1 MRKVFARRAFG
12 RKVLISAV
20 VALAMGA
27 AACSP
32 GAKWNAPGET
42 PDPPKVNLSAPA
54 DGSTD
59 VPTSAELVFTVEGT
73 QDVQV
78 SLSDAGGNA
87 IKGAMRTD
95 GSSWIP
101 DEQLGWATKYSAT
114 IKAKKSD
121 GTEAEA
127 KSTFTTMDKPDKTV
141 RVQSDVGDNETYG
154 IGMPIIIKFSQDV
167 PESARADV
175 QKRLFVTSNPPQEG
189 VWHWI
194 ESAYH
199 NPGSEVHFRPKDY
212 WQPHTKV
219 KVRVATGGVPWGI
232 PNIYGG
238 NDLSLDFSIGDA
250 VTVDV
255 DNASK
260 QMTVTQNGQVV
271 RTQPVS
277 LGKPAAPSSSGNLVI
292 FEKHETELFSS
303 ATFGTPVNSP
313 DGYSTNVQWVMKL
326 TQGGEY
332 IHAAPWSVNQQGNT
346 NVSHG
351 CVNVTTEAAQWLF
364 GLAPRGTPVVVKGTE
379 VHVVWG
385 NGYTDWDRSWED
397 YVKGSAIPYVPPAA
411 VVPSPSAS

>member
-1 MRKVFARRAFG
+1 MREMFRRRAL
-12 RKVLISAV
+12 VAV
-20 VALAMGA
+20 VVAIAMGT

-42 PDPPKVNLSAPA
+42 PDPPKVNLTTPA

-73 QDVQV
+73 QDIEV
-78 SLSDAGGNA
+78 SMADAGGHSVA
-87 IKGAMRTD
+87 GAMRED
-95 GSSWIP
+95 RSSWIP
-101 DEQLGWATKYSAT
+101 DAQLEWNTKYTAT
-114 IKAKKSD
+114 IRAKKSD
-121 GTEAEA
+121 GTVGEA
-127 KSTFTTMDKPDKTV
+127 KTTFTTMGEPDKKV

-175 QKRLFVTSNPPQEG
+175 QRRLFVQSTPAQEG

-194 ESAYH
+194 SSNYH

-212 WQPHTKV
+212 WQPHTKIH
-219 KVRVATGGVPWGI
+219 VRVATGGVPWGT
-232 PNIYGG
+232 PNIFGG
-238 NDLSLDFSIGDA
+238 NDLTLDFSIGDA
-250 VTVDV
+250 VSIDV

-260 QMTVTQNGQVV
+260 QMTVTSNGQVV
-271 RTQPVS
+271 KQQAVS
-277 LGKPAAPSSSGNLVI
+277 LGKPSSPSSSGNLVI

-332 IHAAPWSVNQQGNT
+332 IHAAPWSLADQGVR

-351 CVNVTTEAAQWLF
+351 CVNIPTDVAQWLF
-364 GLAPRGTPVVVKGTE
+364 GVAPRGTPVVVKGTE

-385 NGYTDWDRSWED
+385 NGYTDWDRSWDE
-397 YVKGSAIPYVPPAA
+397 YVKGSAIPYTPPTTAA
-411 VVPSPSAS
+411 SPSPSPSS

>member
-1 MRKVFARRAFG
+1 MRKVKARRI
-12 RKVLISAV
+12 LIAAA

-27 AACSP
+27 TACSP

-78 SLSDAGGNA
+78 AMTDAGGNA
-87 IKGAMRTD
+87 VKGAMRTD
-95 GSSWIP
+95 GSSWLP
-101 DEQLGWATKYSAT
+101 DEQLDWDAKYSAT

-127 KSTFTTMDKPDKTV
+127 KTTFTTMPKPDKTV

-167 PESARADV
+167 PEGARADV
-175 QKRLFVTSNPPQEG
+175 QKRLFVTSDPPQEG

-194 ESAYH
+194 DSAYH
-199 NPGSEVHFRPKDY
+199 NPGSEVHFRPKVY
-212 WQPHTKV
+212 WQAHTKV
-219 KVRVATGGVPWGI
+219 NVRVATGGLPWGT

-238 NDLSLDFSIGDA
+238 NDLTLHFAIGDA
-250 VTVDV
+250 INIDV

-260 QMTVTQNGQVV
+260 QMYVAKDGQLIK
-271 RTQPVS
+271 QQKVS
-277 LGKPAAPSSSGNLVI
+277 LGKPSSPSSSGNLVI
-292 FEKHETELFSS
+292 FEKHEKELFSS

-313 DGYSTNVQWVMKL
+313 DGYSTNVEWVMKL

-364 GLAPRGTPVVVKGTE
+364 GLAPRGTPVMVKGTE

-397 YVKGSAIPYVPPAA
+397 YVKGSAIPYVPPTAA
-411 VVPSPSAS
+411 VPSPSAS

>member
-1 MRKVFARRAFG
+1 MRKMFRRKG
-12 RKVLISAV
+12 LIAAV

-59 VPTSAELVFTVEGT
+59 VPTSAELAFSVEGT
-73 QDVQV
+73 QDFQV
-78 SLSDAGGNA
+78 TMTDAGGNA
-87 IKGAMRTD
+87 VKGAMRTD

-101 DEQLGWATKYSAT
+101 DEQLDWATKYSAS
-114 IKAKKSD
+114 IRAKKSD

-127 KSTFTTMDKPDKTV
+127 KTTFTTMPKPDKTV
-141 RVQSDVGDNETYG
+141 RIQSDVGDNETYG
-154 IGMPIIIKFSQDV
+154 IAMPIVIKFSQDV

-175 QKRLFVTSNPPQEG
+175 QRRLFVTTNPPQEG

-194 ESAYH
+194 QSDYH
-199 NPGSEVHFRPKDY
+199 NPGSEVHFRPKVY
-212 WQPHTKV
+212 WQPHTKIS
-219 KVRVATGGVPWGI
+219 VRVATGGIPWGT

-250 VTVDV
+250 INIDV
-255 DNASK
+255 DNESK
-260 QMTVTQNGQVV
+260 QMYVAKDGQIIK
-271 RTQPVS
+271 QQKVS
-277 LGKPAAPSSSGNLVI
+277 LGKPSSPSSSGTLAI

-303 ATFGTPVNSP
+303 ATFGTPVNSA

-326 TQGGEY
+326 TQDGQY
-332 IHAAPWSVNQQGNT
+332 IHAAPWSVNDQGVR

-351 CVNVTTEAAQWLF
+351 CVNIPTDVAEWLF
-364 GLAPRGTPVVVKGTE
+364 GVALRGTPVVVKGTE

-385 NGYTDWDRSWED
+385 DGYTDFDRPWEE
-397 YVKGSAIPYVPPAA
+397 YVKGSAIPYVPATT